1 MTAVSSAQ
9 TARGGRRKEHA
20 AAWQTIRLETQA
32 ELVDLVVAILTTRVD
47 RPLLAALVM
56 QAWLAVGPI
65 LLVLALVMQAGLAG
79 WADPPNHMLGKAR
92 RIMLGKALGAHLEQF
107 L

>member
-1 MTAVSSAQ
+1 M
-9 TARGGRRKEHA
+9 
-20 AAWQTIRLETQA
+20 IQA
-32 ELVDLVVAILTTRVD
+32 GLVEQMAAILTTGVI
-47 RPLLAALVM
+47 RPLPVLALVM
-56 QAWLAVGPI
+56 QAWLAAGLI

-79 WADPPNHMLGKAR
+79 WAVPPNIMLGKAR